1 VAIVTR
7 RFTLCHSTT
16 RGGRSCG
23 YAAPI
28 DAFEQHV
35 RASLRV
41 LGHDLDERELAVM
54 RVADGVYGPQ
64 LRALVAA
71 DLSAVWPEPDLDL
84 SRAPSA
90 RFPAGL
96 E

>member
-1 VAIVTR
+1 M
-7 RFTLCHSTT
+7 
-16 RGGRSCG
+16 
-23 YAAPI
+23 
-28 DAFEQHV
+28 
-35 RASLRV
+35 RAGLAS
-41 LGHDLDERELAVM
+41 LGHDVDEAELAVM

-71 DLSAVWPEPDLDL
+71 DLRSVWTEPDMDP

-90 RFPAGL
+90 RFPAGT

>member
-1 VAIVTR
+1 M
-7 RFTLCHSTT
+7 L
-16 RGGRSCG
+16 G
-23 YAAPI
+23 Y
-28 DAFEQHV
+28 EV
-35 RASLRV
+35 
-41 LGHDLDERELAVM
+41 GETELAVM

-71 DLSAVWPEPDLDL
+71 DLSAVWAEPDMDPG
-84 SRAPSA
+84 RAPSA